1 MIHVSGRSVL
11 GSWLGS
17 FNLFSSGC
25 LFGWF
30 RFVLL
35 RSVRVVLFGS
45 ACCLVQFVW
54 FSLLLSTNRLVPF
67 VRLFTRC
74 CSFGYSL
81 VVHRVDDSCKWWTGV
96 VGCSGCLVQSVVWLG
111 SWFVQLNIYL
121 DLYFLNSTFT

>member
-1 MIHVSGRSVL
+1 MIHVSGGLVL
-11 GSWLGS
+11 GSWVSS

-25 LFGWF
+25 CLVG
-30 RFVLL
+30 FVSFCFVQFASFYLVQL
-35 RSVRVVLFGS
+35 V
-45 ACCLVQFVW
+45 VQFVW